1 MFTDYDQ
8 GFLSAQLT
16 VRESSI
22 EWARAFLQSKR
33 EQIDA
38 YTAPRVVEYWRGYAD
53 ALSTR

>member
-22 EWARAFLQSKR
+22 EWARAYLQSKR

-53 ALSTR
+53 ALTR